1 MNENEDLFWISGCF
15 ILVIMVLREVF
26 KDVNI
31 MQQAPDNLGAVS
43 EVS

>member
-1 MNENEDLFWISGCF
+1 
-15 ILVIMVLREVF
+15 MVLREVF

-43 EVS
+43 EVSWDIARNADLCQQSIG